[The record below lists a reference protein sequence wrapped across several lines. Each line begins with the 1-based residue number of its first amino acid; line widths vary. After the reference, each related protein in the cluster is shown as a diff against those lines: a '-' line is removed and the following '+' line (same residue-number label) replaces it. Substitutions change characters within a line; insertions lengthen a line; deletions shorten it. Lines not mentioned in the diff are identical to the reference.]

1 MIENVPMTAGSRLIY
16 DAGEGRPWPQQ
27 TNTGNCAPDNSTAAL
42 VPGLPAVRQ
51 SRGHM
56 ISIQH
61 CIRPQDA
68 KGFCLPQQHRATGG
82 GCTPPIPIRGAVD
95 RRMDKDKIPTEI
107 DYRKM
112 QFPCENHHL

>member
-1 MIENVPMTAGSRLIY
+1 MIENVLMTAGSRLIY
-16 DAGEGRPWPQQ
+16 DAGKGHPWPQQ

-68 KGFCLPQQHRATGG
+68 KGFCLPQ
-82 GCTPPIPIRGAVD
+82 
-95 RRMDKDKIPTEI
+95 
-107 DYRKM
+107 
-112 QFPCENHHL
+112 